1 MIKKTISAVLISLT
15 FVVFSAAKSIA
26 LELPENL
33 SIAVG
38 IAGNAGVFVASGTE
52 FEGSNHSNTGLAE
65 QTDSGDRAQEVAM
78 GSVFVDFTIADRVTI
93 GFDYTPGAV
102 ETETEGRTDS
112 KGGDDKADAGAN
124 GTSSLV
130 DTGNVGTSTVKA
142 ELENLRKAYAE
153 IHLIS
158 GIYLKAG
165 YMEMDLNTM
174 ENLHTDSSYGNIT
187 MKGTQYGIGHKASF
201 ADGSW
206 IVKTEVTQEAWDN
219 FEIKSSTTGNSNKI
233 TGKLDGLQG
242 RLAIAK
248 SF

>member
-38 IAGNAGVFVASGTE
+38 VAGNAGVFVASGTE
-52 FEGSNHSNTGLAE
+52 FEGTDHSYTGLPE
-65 QTDSGDRAQEVAM
+65 ENDSGDRAQEVFM
-78 GSVFVDFTIADRVTI
+78 GSLFVDFTIADRVTI

-112 KGGDDKADAGAN
+112 VYGDDAYDPGTN
-124 GTSSLV
+124 GTSTSV
-130 DTGNVGTSTVKA
+130 DTGNTGTSTVKA

-158 GIYLKAG
+158 GIYIKAG

-174 ENLHTDSSYGNIT
+174 ESLHSASSYGNIT
-187 MKGTQYGIGHKASF
+187 LKGNQYGIGHKSTF

-206 IVKTEVTQEAWDN
+206 IVKTEVTHENWDN
-219 FEIKSSTTGNSNKI
+219 FEIKSSTGVNKVTGRLE
-233 TGKLDGLQG
+233 GMQG
-242 RLAIAK
+242 RIAIAK
-248 SF
+248 TF

>member
-26 LELPENL
+26 LELPEKL

-52 FEGSNHSNTGLAE
+52 FEGIGNATDGLTD
-65 QTDSGDRAQEVAM
+65 QTNSSDRAQEVAM
-78 GSVFVDFTIADRVTI
+78 GSIFVDFTVADRVTI

-102 ETETEGRTDS
+102 ETETAGRTDNVY
-112 KGGDDKADAGAN
+112 GNDAYDAGAN
-124 GTSSLV
+124 GTSSV
-130 DTGNVGTSTVKA
+130 ADIGNTGTSTVKA
-142 ELENLRKAYAE
+142 EVENLRKAYAE

-158 GIYLKAG
+158 GIYIKAG

-174 ENLHTDSSYGNIT
+174 ENLHSESSYGNIT
-187 MKGTQYGIGHKASF
+187 LKGNQYGIGHKSTF

-206 IVKTEVTQEAWDN
+206 IVKTEVTHENWDN
-219 FEIKSSTTGNSNKI
+219 FEIKSSTGVNKVTGRLE
-233 TGKLDGLQG
+233 GMQG
-242 RLAIAK
+242 RIAIAK